1 MEYQD
6 VSAEVEARLAAKEKK
21 KQEKIEAKKRK
32 RASTDS
38 VGVTTQ
44 LHSDGHPIAERPKK
58 RKKARIEENEQEHE
72 QEHEQE
78 PPSHGATT
86 DMPSTDDAGTA
97 APVASP
103 TTDPDIGS
111 NTKLRTEM
119 NGQDGEKV
127 KGGQKRAKRPKSGPD
142 KANKRRK
149 VAHSER

>member
-1 MEYQD
+1 VEYQD

-72 QEHEQE
+72 QEQKA
-78 PPSHGATT
+78 PSHGATT
-86 DMPSTDDAGTA
+86 DMPSTDDVGTA

-103 TTDPDIGS
+103 TTDPDIGA
-111 NTKLRTEM
+111 NTKVDTEM
-119 NGQDGEKV
+119 NGQDGKKA

-149 VAHSER
+149 VAH